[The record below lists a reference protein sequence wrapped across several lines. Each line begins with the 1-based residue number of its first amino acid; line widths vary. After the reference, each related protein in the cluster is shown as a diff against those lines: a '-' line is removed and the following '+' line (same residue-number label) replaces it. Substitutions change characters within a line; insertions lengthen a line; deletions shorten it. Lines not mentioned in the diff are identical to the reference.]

1 LILQFTQTFK
11 YSFSTIIMVLSIIL
25 SAFAQK
31 KASTKGY
38 QNPIIHADYSDP
50 DVVRVGNDYY
60 MTASSFNHVPG
71 LPVLHSRDLV
81 NWTLKG
87 YALKKLY
94 PEEHFKKVRHGGGV
108 WAPSIRFHQ
117 SKFYIYYPDPDF
129 GIYVITAQNING
141 PWSSPILVESG
152 KGLIDPCPLWDDDG
166 KVYLVH
172 AYAGSRASIKSILVL
187 KEMNKQGT
195 RVIGDPVMI
204 FDGHDM
210 DPTVE
215 GPKIHKRNG
224 YYYVF
229 APAGG
234 VSTGWQLVLRSR
246 HVFGP
251 YERKMVMHQGKSTIN
266 GPHQGAWVDT
276 PSGENWFFHFQDKG
290 AYGRIVHLQP
300 LKWVNDWP
308 VIGEDLDGDGCG
320 EPIYSF
326 GIPKS
331 DRSNKIN
338 NIQCNDE
345 FSSTKIGKQW
355 QWQANPEQNWAMATS
370 NGFYRMYS
378 VLDTAQLSDVWNY
391 PNILGQKFPAEEFSA
406 TLNIAFKPRFNG
418 EKFGFVLLGTDLAY
432 VSLVKRED
440 GIFIEYRHRMN
451 AEKTCEERILDAHKL
466 SSGSVIVKVDVS
478 SEGKCQF
485 SYSEDS
491 GQNFNNFNQIFTAKP
506 GKWVGAKI
514 GMFMSRNNITN
525 DAGFTDI
532 DWFRVEAR

>member
-1 LILQFTQTFK
+1 
-11 YSFSTIIMVLSIIL
+11 
-25 SAFAQK
+25 
-31 KASTKGY
+31 
-38 QNPIIHADYSDP
+38 
-50 DVVRVGNDYY
+50 

-87 YALKKLY
+87 YALKNLY

-117 SKFYIYYPDPDF
+117 GKFYIYYPDPDF

-195 RVIGDPVMI
+195 RVTGDPVMI
-204 FDGHDM
+204 FDGHDT

-251 YERKMVMHQGKSTIN
+251 YERKMVMHQGKSSIN

-300 LKWVNDWP
+300 S
-308 VIGEDLDGDGCG
+308 EM
-320 EPIYSF
+320 
-326 GIPKS
+326 
-331 DRSNKIN
+331 
-338 NIQCNDE
+338 
-345 FSSTKIGKQW
+345 GK
-355 QWQANPEQNWAMATS
+355 
-370 NGFYRMYS
+370 
-378 VLDTAQLSDVWNY
+378 
-391 PNILGQKFPAEEFSA
+391 
-406 TLNIAFKPRFNG
+406 
-418 EKFGFVLLGTDLAY
+418 
-432 VSLVKRED
+432 
-440 GIFIEYRHRMN
+440 
-451 AEKTCEERILDAHKL
+451 
-466 SSGSVIVKVDVS
+466 
-478 SEGKCQF
+478 
-485 SYSEDS
+485 
-491 GQNFNNFNQIFTAKP
+491 
-506 GKWVGAKI
+506 
-514 GMFMSRNNITN
+514 
-525 DAGFTDI
+525 
-532 DWFRVEAR
+532 